1 MAGMG
6 QKRTLYD
13 FLGVARDASAADI
26 GRAHERRR
34 AELERAVPQDPS
46 AIAMLHEAHEVL
58 ADAGRRAAYDAA
70 LLSDSEKAMAKE
82 QAGAPDFVVEAG
94 EDAAPRFKV
103 PPVGIAI
110 AAVAILAAILFLMKG
125 RHAPPPAQAASEPAV
140 EVRPAPPPPPA
151 VPQAKS
157 AREVLA
163 AALPATGRLQRI
175 DISGSAIP
183 IGLAVAIAPNA
194 MVTTCHGIP
203 AGAQLVV
210 AMGGATHS
218 ATLALTDEVLDLC
231 RLAVPDLDAKLLPIA
246 SAEPHPGDRIYA
258 LGANAAGE
266 FALTEG
272 TVKQLLPDARGRM
285 IEVSMP
291 IAMQS
296 SGGAIFDD
304 YGKLLAIATTSQ
316 GHGPGVSLAMPVG
329 WVEKLRSRTRAQ

>member
-6 QKRTLYD
+6 HKTTLYD

-46 AIAMLHEAHEVL
+46 ALAMLHEAHEVL
-58 ADAGRRAAYDAA
+58 ADGDRRTAYDAA
-70 LLSDSEKAMAKE
+70 LLSASEKAIAKE
-82 QAGAPDFVVEAG
+82 QAATPDFVVEAG
-94 EDAAPRFKV
+94 DDDAPRFKV

-110 AAVAILAAILFLMKG
+110 AAVAILAAILFFVKG
-125 RHAPPPAQAASEPAV
+125 RHPPPPAQAASEPPA
-140 EVRPAPPPPPA
+140 EARPAPPPAPT

-157 AREVLA
+157 AQDVLTA
-163 AALPATGRLQRI
+163 GLAATGRLQRI
-175 DISGSAIP
+175 DISGNATP

-210 AMGGATHS
+210 AMGAETHS

-231 RLAVPDLDAKLLPIA
+231 RLAVPALDAKPLAIA
-246 SAEPHPGDRIYA
+246 SAEPRPGDRIYA

-272 TVKQLLPDARGRM
+272 TVKQLLPEARGRM

-291 IAMQS
+291 IAPQS

-304 YGKLLAIATTSQ
+304 HGKLLAIATTTQ
-316 GHGPGVSLAMPVG
+316 GHGPGVNLALPVG